1 MKYLTFLL
9 ISGLLVPPAAQAHDG
24 EHAAPPAAAAP
35 APKLQA
41 TLRSLWH
48 GHVEKTREYALAVK
62 AGDAKRS
69 EAAANAV
76 VANAK
81 QLSDAVAGFYGK
93 PAGERMLALLAG
105 HWGAVKAGDGK
116 RSEAAANA
124 VVANAKQLSGAVG
137 SFYGDAAGERML
149 ALLAGHWG
157 AVKAMTDAERAGNRA
172 AVNAAMSTLTQN
184 ASEIAVF
191 LSGANPYLPQDAVRG
206 LLMAHGAHHATQIGE
221 VMRGDRAGEA
231 KTWAAMQKHMD
242 AIADAMAG
250 ALAKQFPNKVS

>member
-9 ISGLLVPPAAQAHDG
+9 ISGLLVPPAVQAHAG
-24 EHAAPPAAAAP
+24 AHADAAPAAAVP

-41 TLRSLWH
+41 TLRALWH
-48 GHVEKTREYALAVK
+48 GHVEKTRAYAFAVK
-62 AGDAKRS
+62 AGDGPRS

-81 QLSDAVAGFYGK
+81 QLADAVAGFYGK

-105 HWGAVKAGDGK
+105 HWGAVKA
-116 RSEAAANA
+116 
-124 VVANAKQLSGAVG
+124 
-137 SFYGDAAGERML
+137 
-149 ALLAGHWG
+149 
-157 AVKAMTDAERAGNRA
+157 MTDAERAGNRNG
-172 AVNAAMSTLTQN
+172 VNAAMTSLTQN
-184 ASEIAVF
+184 AGEIAVF

-206 LLMAHGAHHATQIGE
+206 LLLAHGAHHAAQIGE
-221 VMRGDRAGEA
+221 VMRGDRAAEA

-250 ALAKQFPNKVS
+250 ALARQFPKQAS

>member
-9 ISGLLVPPAAQAHDG
+9 ISGLLVPPAVQAHDG
-24 EHAAPPAAAAP
+24 AHTGAPAAAVP

-41 TLRSLWH
+41 ALRSLWH
-48 GHVEKTREYALAVK
+48 GHVEKTREYAMAIK

-105 HWGAVKAGDGK
+105 HWGAVKA
-116 RSEAAANA
+116 
-124 VVANAKQLSGAVG
+124 
-137 SFYGDAAGERML
+137 
-149 ALLAGHWG
+149 
-157 AVKAMTDAERAGNRA
+157 MTDAEHANDRNG
-172 AVNAAMSTLTQN
+172 VNAAMSTLTQN
-184 ASEIAVF
+184 AGEIAVF

-206 LLMAHGAHHATQIGE
+206 LLLAHGAHHAAQIGE

-242 AIADAMAG
+242 VIADAMAG
-250 ALAKQFPNKVS
+250 ALAKQFPDKAS

>member
-9 ISGLLVPPAAQAHDG
+9 MTGLLAPVAQAHEG
-24 EHAAPPAAAAP
+24 PHASAAAATAAVA

-41 TLRSLWH
+41 TLRTLWH
-48 GHVEKTREYALAVK
+48 GHVANTREYAFAVK

-69 EAAANAV
+69 EAAAQAV

-81 QLSDAVAGFYGK
+81 QLAGAVAGFYG
-93 PAGERMLALLAG
+93 PP
-105 HWGAVKAGDGK
+105 
-116 RSEAAANA
+116 
-124 VVANAKQLSGAVG
+124 
-137 SFYGDAAGERML
+137 AGERML

-184 ASEIAVF
+184 AGEIAVF

-206 LLMAHGAHHATQIGE
+206 LLLAHGAHHAAQIGE
-221 VMRGDRAGEA
+221 VMRGDGKAEA
-231 KTWAAMQKHMD
+231 TTWAAMQKHMD
-242 AIADAMAG
+242 TIADAMAG
-250 ALAKQFPNKVS
+250 ALAKQFPDKAS